1 MKDQLS
7 LDDLSLFAAVAEAGG
22 LAGALAA
29 TGQSAPTLSRKMTAL
44 ERRMGRRL
52 FLRGPK
58 GYALTADGRAL
69 LDELGPLAE
78 VRRHLSQWADAA
90 QTHQVRITAGRWT
103 ARWLVQNLH
112 RFWNARATWTPEF
125 VASNA
130 LLDIARREADFGF
143 RNARPD
149 QNWLAARQTREI
161 DYAEY
166 ATSDAV
172 GGYVALPEAEAAT
185 RSTRWV
191 REMHGDRIV
200 TTVNDAMLA
209 MEMAKQ
215 GVGRMVLP
223 TFVGDVEPGLERVSE
238 PIAALTHGEWLV
250 THHDARHD
258 PPVRRA
264 LDEIA
269 EFVSRSD
276 R

>member
-22 LAGALAA
+22 LAGALAT

-44 ERRMGRRL
+44 ERRLGRRL

-69 LDELGPLAE
+69 LAQLEPLAE
-78 VRRHLSQWADAA
+78 VRRHLSRWVDAA
-90 QTHQVRITAGRWT
+90 QTYQVRITAGRWT

-112 RFWNARATWTPEF
+112 HFWSAQAPWRPEF

-149 QNWLAARQTREI
+149 QTWLAARQTREI
-161 DYAEY
+161 NYAEY

-191 REMHGDRIV
+191 RQTHGDRIA
-200 TTVNDAMLA
+200 TTVNDAILA
-209 MEMAKQ
+209 MEMARQ
-215 GVGRMVLP
+215 GMARVVLP
-223 TFVGDVEPGLERVSE
+223 TFVGDLEPGLLRVSE

-264 LDEIA
+264 LDAIA
-269 EFVSRSD
+269 EFVSKSE
-276 R
+276 